1 MWFLRLKSTFFES
14 NDTLTGASSLS
25 SMPLSRF
32 AGFLGRMKAA
42 VSSLGCSEEYFTNLW
57 ASVATNVIDAG
68 SMLM

>member
-1 MWFLRLKSTFFES
+1 
-14 NDTLTGASSLS
+14 
-25 SMPLSRF
+25 MPLSRF

>member
-42 VSSLGCSEEYFTNLW
+42 VSSLGGSEEYFTNLW